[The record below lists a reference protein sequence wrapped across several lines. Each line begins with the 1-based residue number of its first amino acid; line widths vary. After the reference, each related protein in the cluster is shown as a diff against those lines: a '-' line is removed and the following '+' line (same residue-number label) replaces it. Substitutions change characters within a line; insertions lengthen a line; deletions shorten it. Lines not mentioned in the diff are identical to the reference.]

1 MCLAVPMKVVELR
14 EDGCGVADL
23 DGSRQAVDLS
33 LVSDPRVG
41 DFVIV
46 HAGFAIERL
55 DPEEADA
62 RLALFAQMASARG
75 VAAAAGNPS
84 RPGAGS
90 GGGP

>member
-1 MCLAVPMKVVELR
+1 MRVVELR
-14 EDGCGVADL
+14 EDGCGVADF

-55 DPEEADA
+55 DPEEADE
-62 RLALFAQMASARG
+62 RLALFAQMASERG
-75 VAAAAGNPS
+75 TGGVGAAGS
-84 RPGAGS
+84 ARPGADP
-90 GGGP
+90 GGAP